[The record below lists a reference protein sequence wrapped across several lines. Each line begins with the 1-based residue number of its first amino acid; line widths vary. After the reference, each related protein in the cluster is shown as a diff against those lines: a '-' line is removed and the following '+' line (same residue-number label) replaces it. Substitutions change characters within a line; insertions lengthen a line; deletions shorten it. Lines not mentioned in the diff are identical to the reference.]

1 MKSGLTRYDD
11 KGFYTFSVED
21 GLPSNWVQNINQ
33 HPNGSLILAC
43 YNAGVTFYDGKNF
56 SLFNQG
62 LSDKRVIATSISND
76 NTLWVATESGGVGK
90 LIDKSFE
97 MITDANGLGHN
108 ETYTVYSKR
117 LQ

>member
-62 LSDKRVIATSISND
+62 LSDKRVMLPPFQMTILFGSQQNLVVLE
-76 NTLWVATESGGVGK
+76 N
-90 LIDKSFE
+90 
-97 MITDANGLGHN
+97 
-108 ETYTVYSKR
+108 
-117 LQ
+117 